1 MKNINILLM
10 PLAFLVIMFLVFSSN
25 KPLIT
30 NNNFESS
37 EQSST
42 IAADNKT
49 YCTAIRGNGELIPAH
64 WAALARIIEDK
75 KKIPIGGA
83 GGSSASITL
92 FVLDSLLRSPLI
104 YKNKEVGDFG
114 LDREGLLKRQNS
126 IDHKKL
132 AFLLKMIPEQ
142 MNYATEFQKEG
153 YSQLFVLQKIMAERS
168 KEDEGDD
175 AALHK
180 EDSEVTERDRIR
192 LIKLVRQILRVKK
205 EANFMMDPYY
215 LGYKDELV
223 DLLTSLKTLKGLINF
238 KKNTGETIK
247 EVKYLIANFKEAMK
261 FFSSFDA
268 EKDTN
273 LFFRPGLIDFKSL
286 GYVINDLLSF
296 YVHSGLDNYRESNL
310 ENGLSSD
317 LRSIKSEIKRDWGQT
332 MHKFVNNCHSLAD
345 NETWMNKKH
354 ENYENCKS
362 YFDNLLAHFYAKKL
376 WRKSKNNM
384 FESKVGSQFA
394 AIPTTSVIASE
405 EGLGLTRLVQEAYN
419 NSSEDKEQLID
430 DYVLD
435 FERDVFLGYWYN
447 QDYKTLESN
456 VKNNYK
462 EDLKSQKFMNL
473 GNTNWSTVLST
484 SPAEPGLTNV
494 REFESNVN
502 GKTNSLIS
510 AGGWSDLHPVLVLK
524 QLEDSSEN
532 KICDEVIYITR
543 RNGESNFNQKVVLR
557 MTGLKNELKI
567 NKYDSCNFEANLV
580 SKLNEVTASDSSQIF
595 HWTSLLNENE
605 SGCIGVSDQALNSLW
620 GKMSYWWN
628 TKHLSS
634 IKRSADAADDVYC
647 TNWDNFKVFKGE
659 QPQVTED
666 AYYKSIWR
674 SKSKKDFP
682 SRVGCW

>member
-1 MKNINILLM
+1 MKNINIFLM
-10 PLAFLVIMFLVFSSN
+10 PVAFLVIMFLVFSSN
-25 KPLIT
+25 TPQII

-37 EQSST
+37 EQSSNIT
-42 IAADNKT
+42 AEDKT

-75 KKIPIGGA
+75 KKIPVGGA

-92 FVLDSLLRSPLI
+92 FVLDSLLKSPLI
-104 YKNKEVGDFG
+104 YKNKKFSEFG
-114 LDREGLLKRQNS
+114 LDREGLIKLQNS

-132 AFLLKMIPEQ
+132 AFLLKMIPEH
-142 MNYATEFQKEG
+142 MNYAVEFQKEG
-153 YSQLFVLQKIMAERS
+153 YSQLFVLQKMMADRS

-180 EDSEVTERDRIR
+180 EDDEITDRDRLR
-192 LIKLVRQILRVKK
+192 LITLVKQILKVKK
-205 EANFMMDPYY
+205 EVSFMMDPYY
-215 LGYKDELV
+215 QGYKAELDELIKKS
-223 DLLTSLKTLKGLINF
+223 TSIRGLINF
-238 KKNTGETIK
+238 KKNAGKTID
-247 EVKYLIANFKEAMK
+247 EIKYLIANFKEAMK

-296 YVHSGLDNYRESNL
+296 YVHTDLSGIEKSYW
-310 ENGLSSD
+310 SD
-317 LRSIKSEIKRDWGQT
+317 K
-332 MHKFVNNCHSLAD
+332 MHEFVDVCHPLAD
-345 NETWMNKKH
+345 NDTWMDTKH
-354 ENYENCKS
+354 KDYPICKR
-362 YFDNLLAHFYAKKL
+362 YFDNLLADYYDKKM
-376 WRKSKNNM
+376 WRESKNNM
-384 FESKVGSQFA
+384 FDSKVGSQFA
-394 AIPTTSVIASE
+394 AIPTTSVIASK

-419 NSSEDKEQLID
+419 NSSEDKSQLVA

-447 QDYKTLESN
+447 QNYKTLESN
-456 VKNNYK
+456 VKSNYK
-462 EDLKSQKFMNL
+462 DDLKSQKFMNL
-473 GNTNWSTVLST
+473 GNTNWSTVLGT

-494 REFESNVN
+494 REFESTVN
-502 GKTNSLIS
+502 GKTTSLIS

-524 QLEDSSEN
+524 QLEDSNKN

-557 MTGLKNELKI
+557 MTGLKDELKI
-567 NKYDSCNFEANLV
+567 NSYSACDFKDNLKA
-580 SKLNEVTASDSSQIF
+580 KLTEVSDSGSRRIF
-595 HWTSLLNENE
+595 HWTSLLNDNE
-605 SGCIGVSDQALNSLW
+605 KGCINVSDEALNSLW

-659 QPQVTED
+659 QPQATED
-666 AYYKSIWR
+666 AYHKALWR
-674 SKSKKDFP
+674 SESKKDYP